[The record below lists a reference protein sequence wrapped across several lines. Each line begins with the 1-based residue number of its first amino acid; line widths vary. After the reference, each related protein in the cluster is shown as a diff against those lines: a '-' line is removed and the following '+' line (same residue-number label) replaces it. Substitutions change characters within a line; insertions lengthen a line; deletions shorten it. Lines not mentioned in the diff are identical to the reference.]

1 MYIFTFNKRVDL
13 AKNDLHEIVM
23 IALIIIGVGG
33 RGGRGKLHRKTC
45 NSTSVEISRRAA
57 PRIVACSKN
66 KKRKSRTD
74 FFSISFLSSI
84 FVHDIIRLFAHSS
97 LLFFSFFRRYF

>member
-23 IALIIIGVGG
+23 IALIIIGGG
-33 RGGRGKLHRKTC
+33 GGKLHRKTC

-57 PRIVACSKN
+57 PRIVACSKK

-74 FFSISFLSSI
+74 FFSISFLFSI

>member
-33 RGGRGKLHRKTC
+33 MGKLHRKTC

-97 LLFFSFFRRYF
+97 LLFFSSFRRYF

>member
-23 IALIIIGVGG
+23 IALIIIGGG
-33 RGGRGKLHRKTC
+33 GGKLHRKTC

-97 LLFFSFFRRYF
+97 LLFFSSFRRYF